1 MYPIVFHLCFVIN
14 SHFNRLSRINSVYIR
29 GMRLLSVLFIVLS
42 SSAFGQGCE
51 RVWVKGRVVDTLRT
65 QNFYNLMVVN
75 RTSGQGVFGQP
86 DGTFAV
92 YVNTNDSI
100 TLSVK
105 GYYMTGFRVRP
116 DSLCQFS
123 GIFILENK
131 GTDLDEVVV
140 KPLKTLQEVKE
151 ERAALAL
158 RETRTIT
165 GIEAFQS
172 PITALYQRFSQKEQS
187 KAAVAAME
195 YKDSREQI
203 LQELLRLYVVYDIIE
218 LSDEEF
224 VSFIEF
230 LAIDDD
236 FLKTASDM
244 ELITFIKDK
253 FEHYRSIR

>member
-1 MYPIVFHLCFVIN
+1 
-14 SHFNRLSRINSVYIR
+14 
-29 GMRLLSVLFIVLS
+29 MRFLILLSLLLS
-42 SSAFGQGCE
+42 GTVFAQDCSH
-51 RVWVKGRVVDTLRT
+51 VWVKGRVVDTLRT
-65 QNFYNLMVVN
+65 QQFYNLMVVN

-92 YVNTNDSI
+92 YVNAGDSI
-100 TLSVK
+100 SLSVR
-105 GYYMTGFRVRP
+105 GYNMVGFRVQP

-123 GIFILENK
+123 GIFPVFPK
-131 GTDLDEVVV
+131 GTELEEVIV
-140 KPLKTLQEVKE
+140 KPLKSLQEIKE
-151 ERAALAL
+151 ERESLAL

-187 KAAVAAME
+187 KAAVARME
-195 YKDSREQI
+195 YSDSRERV
-203 LQELLRLYVVYDIIE
+203 LQELLRLYVAYDIVE
-218 LSDEEF
+218 LDEEEF
-224 VSFIEF
+224 RAFIEF

-253 FEHYRSIR
+253 YEHYRSLR